1 MPSVPPT
8 QTRMTQNGSLQ
19 EAPRSPWGSLPIK
32 AAQLGQ
38 TEKAGPRD
46 VRRIVLEEGSTPQPW
61 CIEWG
66 VMSWTPPRAS
76 LWTGFGTLDVSR
88 EADSREQHWGKE
100 ECRKKL
106 DSRERCRGFPRQVH
120 PPGSGARCSEFRFC
134 QFLAVLT
141 LNRESAY
148 S

>member
-1 MPSVPPT
+1 M
-8 QTRMTQNGSLQ
+8 Q

-66 VMSWTPPRAS
+66 GMSWAPPENYLVGW
-76 LWTGFGTLDVSR
+76 LWDFGCQRRSR
-88 EADSREQHWGKE
+88 LPGTALGKGRTQE
-100 ECRKKL
+100 KVGL
-106 DSRERCRGFPRQVH
+106 
-120 PPGSGARCSEFRFC
+120 
-134 QFLAVLT
+134 
-141 LNRESAY
+141 
-148 S
+148 